1 MGYDY
6 EGWATRSGVLCAD
19 GRTILKDAF
28 KDCDGKTVPIMWNHQ
43 HNDAKNVLGH
53 ALLKNRDEGVR
64 AYLAFN
70 DTPSGKNAKT
80 LVDNGDI
87 VALSIYANQLK
98 ESNKCVQH
106 GVIRE
111 VSLVLAGANP
121 GAYIDTFIAHS
132 DDTDEDESQAYIY
145 SDEPLELYHSEEKSD
160 KKEEEPVADEKK
172 EPEKKGDEKT
182 VEEVFNTLN
191 EEQKT
196 VVYALI
202 GQALE
207 EGNSE
212 GESDEEGDD
221 KEMKHNVFD
230 DQSAYMGADTSAIIS
245 HADEQAIVE
254 LAKENGVGSLKA
266 AMSIYARENDNGDE
280 ALAHS
285 FDHIEQLFPDFKE
298 LRPGA
303 PELITRDLGWIDQVI
318 NKANKSP
325 FSRIKTRQMDA
336 RNATI
341 RGKGYK
347 KGDEKDRMGNAELI
361 HRSTDPQTIYV
372 KDQLDRDDI
381 IDITDFDVVAY
392 QFGIM
397 KDALKEEI
405 AMATMVSDFRP
416 INDKAKIR
424 AEHVRPIW
432 QDDETYTI
440 HTDVDLAAAK
450 QKLNGTNTSANFGEE
465 YIFAEAIITA
475 ALYAREKYKGT
486 GKPDFYCTPH
496 TVNVMLLARDLNG
509 RRIYDSVT
517 DLERAL
523 NVNKIFTVEQFEGL
537 TRTDSE
543 NHQKKLLGIMVNMA
557 DYDYGSTKGGQ
568 ITQFTDFDIDFN
580 QEKYLIETRLS
591 GALTRIAAAIALEEP
606 VNPQ

>member
-145 SDEPLELYHSEEKSD
+145 NDEPLELYHSEEKSD

-212 GESDEEGDD
+212 SESDEEGDD

-230 DQSAYMGADTSAIIS
+230 DQSAYTGADTSTRIS
-245 HADEQAIVE
+245 HADEQAIVD

-266 AMSIYARENDNGDE
+266 AMSIYARENDNGSE

-336 RNATI
+336 RNAAI
-341 RGKGYK
+341 RGRGYK
-347 KGDEKDRMGNAELI
+347 KGDEKDLIGNAELI

-397 KDALKEEI
+397 KNALKEEI

-440 HTDVDLAAAK
+440 HVDVDLEAAK
-450 QKLNGTNTSANFGEE
+450 QNLNGTNTSANFGEE

-509 RRIYDSVT
+509 RRIYDSVS
-517 DLERAL
+517 DLEKAI
-523 NVNKIFTVEQFEGL
+523 NVNNIFTAEQFEGL
-537 TRTDSE
+537 TRTDSD
-543 NHQKKLLGIMVNMA
+543 NHEKKLLGIMVNMA

-591 GALTRIAAAIALEEP
+591 GALTRIASAIALEEP